1 MGISAE
7 VADQILDTGRRLGE
21 GRKGQGQRRE
31 GKKGG
36 KFKGKGKW

>member
-31 GKKGG
+31 GNKGG